1 MTAQRAAAR
10 PEAAAPTRAAPLPP
24 AERGATVIPEKVVA
38 RIAAR
43 AAKEALA
50 ESTDTSGAAVQLA
63 APHAS
68 ATVAGGSARLGLNAE
83 LPYPSDLVLASRHV
97 QHYVSERVAHLTGM
111 RVTEVTL
118 AIERLVPADG
128 AQRRRVQ

>member
-1 MTAQRAAAR
+1 MTSQPAAAS
-10 PEAAAPTRAAPLPP
+10 PGGAAALRSALPA
-24 AERGATVIPEKVVA
+24 AERGATVIPDKVVA

-43 AAKEALA
+43 AAREALA
-50 ESTDTSGAAVQLA
+50 THTDTSAAHVKLA

-68 ATVAGGSARLGLNAE
+68 VTVGSGTARLGLTLD
-83 LPYPSDLVLASRHV
+83 LPYPTDLARTSRRL

-118 AIERLVPADG
+118 VIEHLVPSGGLED
-128 AQRRRVQ
+128 RRVQ

>member
-1 MTAQRAAAR
+1 M
-10 PEAAAPTRAAPLPP
+10 
-24 AERGATVIPEKVVA
+24 IPEKVVA

-50 ESTDTSGAAVQLA
+50 AHTDTRTGHAKLA

-68 ATVAGGSARLGLNAE
+68 ATVGSGSARLGLTVD
-83 LPYPSDLVLASRHV
+83 LPYPTDLAEASRQV
-97 QHYVSERVAHLTGM
+97 QQHVSERVAQLTGM

-118 AIERLVPADG
+118 TIEHLVPADG
-128 AQRRRVQ
+128 LEHRRVQ

>member
-1 MTAQRAAAR
+1 MTTQPGAL
-10 PEAAAPTRAAPLPP
+10 PGTAAPDHAAVPP

-43 AAKEALA
+43 AAMEALA
-50 ESTDTSGAAVQLA
+50 EHAGIPGGHAKRA

-68 ATVAGGSARLGLNAE
+68 ANVGGGTARLGLTVH
-83 LPYPSDLVLASRHV
+83 LPYPTDLAEASRQVQQHV
-97 QHYVSERVAHLTGM
+97 SDRVAHLTGM

-128 AQRRRVQ
+128 LEHRRVQ

>member
-1 MTAQRAAAR
+1 MTAQHATATPGAS
-10 PEAAAPTRAAPLPP
+10 TRAGEAGVPS

-50 ESTDTSGAAVQLA
+50 DRTDAAA
-63 APHAS
+63 APVKPATPRAS
-68 ATVAGGSARLGLNAE
+68 ATVGGGSARLELSVE
-83 LPYPSDLVLASRHV
+83 LPYPADLARTSRQI

-118 AIERLVPADG
+118 AIERLVPATG
-128 AQRRRVQ
+128 VEHRRVQ

>member
-1 MTAQRAAAR
+1 M
-10 PEAAAPTRAAPLPP
+10 
-24 AERGATVIPEKVVA
+24 A

-50 ESTDTSGAAVQLA
+50 ERSDTSGALAQLA

-68 ATVAGGSARLGLNAE
+68 ATVASGSARLGLKVE
-83 LPYPSDLVLASRHV
+83 LPYPTDLAQASCHV
-97 QHYVSERVAHLTGM
+97 QHYVSERVAHLTGL

-118 AIERLVPADG
+118 AIERLVPADSL
-128 AQRRRVQ
+128 ARRRVQ

>member
-1 MTAQRAAAR
+1 M
-10 PEAAAPTRAAPLPP
+10 
-24 AERGATVIPEKVVA
+24 IPEKVVA

-50 ESTDTSGAAVQLA
+50 GHTDAHAELT
-63 APHAS
+63 APRAS
-68 ATVAGGSARLGLNAE
+68 ATVGGGSARLGLSMD
-83 LPYPSDLVLASRHV
+83 LPYPTDLAETSRQV
-97 QHYVSERVAHLTGM
+97 QQYVSERVADLTGM

-128 AQRRRVQ
+128 LDHRRVQ

>member
-1 MTAQRAAAR
+1 M
-10 PEAAAPTRAAPLPP
+10 
-24 AERGATVIPEKVVA
+24 A

-50 ESTDTSGAAVQLA
+50 ESTDTSGAAAQLA

-68 ATVAGGSARLGLNAE
+68 ATVAGGSARLGLNME
-83 LPYPSDLVLASRHV
+83 LPYPSDLVLASRGV
-97 QHYVSERVAHLTGM
+97 QHYVSERVGHLTGM

>member
-1 MTAQRAAAR
+1 MTTQPGASLPGATDPAQPAV
-10 PEAAAPTRAAPLPP
+10 LPA

-50 ESTDTSGAAVQLA
+50 AHAGTSAGHAKLA

-68 ATVAGGSARLGLNAE
+68 ATIGSGSARLRLTLD
-83 LPYPSDLVLASRHV
+83 LPYPTDLAAASQQM
-97 QHYVSERVAHLTGM
+97 QHYISERVAHLTGM
-111 RVTEVTL
+111 HVTEVTL
-118 AIERLVPADG
+118 AIEHLVAADG
-128 AQRRRVQ
+128 REHRRVQ

>member
-1 MTAQRAAAR
+1 MTAQRAAGKS
-10 PEAAAPTRAAPLPP
+10 EAGSLTRAAPLPP

-50 ESTDTSGAAVQLA
+50 ESTDTSA
-63 APHAS
+63 APAQLSAPQAS
-68 ATVAGGSARLGLNAE
+68 ATVARGSARLGLTLE
-83 LPYPSDLVLASRHV
+83 LPYPADLALASRGV

-118 AIERLVPADG
+118 AIERLVPGDG
-128 AQRRRVQ
+128 SERRRVQ

>member
-1 MTAQRAAAR
+1 M
-10 PEAAAPTRAAPLPP
+10 
-24 AERGATVIPEKVVA
+24 VA

-50 ESTDTSGAAVQLA
+50 ESTDTSAAPAQLA
-63 APHAS
+63 APQAS
-68 ATVAGGSARLGLNAE
+68 ATVARGSARLGLTVE
-83 LPYPSDLVLASRHV
+83 LHYPADLALASRGV

-128 AQRRRVQ
+128 SERRRVQ

>member
-1 MTAQRAAAR
+1 M
-10 PEAAAPTRAAPLPP
+10 
-24 AERGATVIPEKVVA
+24 IPERVVA

-50 ESTDTSGAAVQLA
+50 KHTDTSAAHVKLA

-68 ATVAGGSARLGLNAE
+68 ATVGSGSARLELTVD
-83 LPYPSDLVLASRHV
+83 LPYPTDLATASRQV
-97 QHYVSERVAHLTGM
+97 QNYVSERVAHLTGM

-118 AIERLVPADG
+118 AIEHLVPADG
-128 AQRRRVQ
+128 LERGRVQ

>member
-1 MTAQRAAAR
+1 M
-10 PEAAAPTRAAPLPP
+10 
-24 AERGATVIPEKVVA
+24 IPEKVVA

-50 ESTDTSGAAVQLA
+50 ERTDASTAHTELT
-63 APHAS
+63 APRAS
-68 ATVAGGSARLGLNAE
+68 ATVGSGSARLRLSVD
-83 LPYPSDLVLASRHV
+83 LPYPTDLARASRQV
-97 QHYVSERVAHLTGM
+97 QHYVSERVAHLTGI

-128 AQRRRVQ
+128 LEHRRVQ

>member
-1 MTAQRAAAR
+1 M
-10 PEAAAPTRAAPLPP
+10 
-24 AERGATVIPEKVVA
+24 A

-50 ESTDTSGAAVQLA
+50 ERPDISGAPTRLA

-68 ATVAGGSARLGLNAE
+68 ATVASGSARLGLNME
-83 LPYPSDLVLASRHV
+83 LPYPTDLAQASCHV
-97 QHYVSERVAHLTGM
+97 QRYVSERVALLTGL

-128 AQRRRVQ
+128 LASRRVQ

>member
-1 MTAQRAAAR
+1 VTTQPGAAL
-10 PEAAAPTRAAPLPP
+10 PGAAAPTQAAVLP
-24 AERGATVIPEKVVA
+24 AAQRGATVIPEKVVA

-50 ESTDTSGAAVQLA
+50 AHTGAPAARAKLA

-68 ATVAGGSARLGLNAE
+68 ATIGSGSARLRLTVD
-83 LPYPSDLVLASRHV
+83 LPYPADLATASRQV
-97 QHYVSERVAHLTGM
+97 QHHISERVAHLTGM

-118 AIERLVPADG
+118 AIEHLVSADG
-128 AQRRRVQ
+128 QKDRRVQ